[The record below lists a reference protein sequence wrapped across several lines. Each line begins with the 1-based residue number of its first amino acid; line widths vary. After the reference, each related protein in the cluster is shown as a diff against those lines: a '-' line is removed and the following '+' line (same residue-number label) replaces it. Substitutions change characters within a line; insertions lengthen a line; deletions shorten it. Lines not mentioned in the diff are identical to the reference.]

1 MQWADF
7 WPFQDRQSDQP
18 PIDMGN
24 GRVLAAEDLLEGH
37 FHRLAA
43 GTVQVQVKRDM
54 QAAITVVAPQLAPLT
69 EVAREVA
76 QAVPVAQPAAR
87 FRHDLHKALELTH
100 RQQAAQRKLGTRPA
114 PAESHWGALGL
125 VIAGVVL
132 LIGVVVYLRRRQNF
146 YTQPNIS

>member
-7 WPFQDRQSDQP
+7 WPFGDRQSDQP

-24 GRVLAAEDLLEGH
+24 GRVLAAEDVLEGH

-43 GTVQVQVKRDM
+43 STVQVQVKHDM
-54 QAAITVVAPQLAPLT
+54 QAAITVVAPHLAPLT
-69 EVAREVA
+69 EVAHGVA
-76 QAVPVAQPAAR
+76 QVVSVAQPAQR

-114 PAESHWGALGL
+114 PAETHWGALGVIVAGIVL
-125 VIAGVVL
+125 VV
-132 LIGVVVYLRRRQNF
+132 GVVVYLQRRQRF
-146 YTQPNIS
+146 YNQHNL